1 MCDYSLELY
10 RSRPAVH
17 EEQYTLQRFRSGTI
31 GPAVGEAYAIAVG
44 MAPHRKADQD
54 HLFGWPDSESA
65 LHPNVKAERDLVDA

>member
-31 GPAVGEAYAIAVG
+31 GFISGTDCDTAVCMPTGARLRLQGLSEWLGGRKPGAAQALPPA
-44 MAPHRKADQD
+44 
-54 HLFGWPDSESA
+54 
-65 LHPNVKAERDLVDA
+65 